1 MCWSSGALWQR
12 KMLGISPWVI
22 VPKGWCSH
30 RKGRRTPPSLRPFPE
45 HPPVLLSDSAQACR
59 PSPVGSCL
67 ALPAISPHPPCQEM
81 SFFEGPLEPPLL
93 TSQQLVQ
100 QPFPL
105 AALREAV
112 WALSQPYT
120 SAIGL
125 IVMVPTLLGQP
136 LLPELPTQPAAGPAS
151 GGRLDGHWGAG
162 YHKHQCRVRP
172 GTAQKG
178 KCCHTRAV
186 LY

>member
-1 MCWSSGALWQR
+1 
-12 KMLGISPWVI
+12 
-22 VPKGWCSH
+22 
-30 RKGRRTPPSLRPFPE
+30 
-45 HPPVLLSDSAQACR
+45 
-59 PSPVGSCL
+59 
-67 ALPAISPHPPCQEM
+67 M
-81 SFFEGPLEPPLL
+81 SFFEGPLEPLLL
-93 TSQQLVQ
+93 TSQQLGQ

-105 AALREAV
+105 VAVREAV

-136 LLPELPTQPAAGPAS
+136 LLPELPMQPAAGPAS
-151 GGRLDGHWGAG
+151 GGRLDGHWGVG

-172 GTAQKG
+172 CASQKG
-178 KCCHTRAV
+178 RRCRMRAV